1 MKLIYHTSHCGSTL
15 LTALLSMVNEET
27 YSEPNI
33 FHSAI
38 KNGVYEL
45 NLECFIDN
53 STIIKI
59 PSGMCHSAI
68 QYDVKKVF
76 LYRSLEEHLVKVFND
91 PKLSEY
97 YLNYYFEYMFN
108 VKHPLLKGI
117 DFNDDLKKH
126 IFMWANRI
134 LWLQDSSNVLWLES
148 KDFFSEM
155 EKNTTKVCNFFEVP
169 TVKNFSIAR
178 IDVKKA
184 GLNNINIPV
193 NQIDILPENN
203 VLVGYNHG
211 IIPECVYLEDEEISV
226 GRDWLLSFVPNLKEF
241 CKIKI

>member
-15 LTALLSMVNEET
+15 LAALLSIVNQET

-76 LYRSLEEHLVKVFND
+76 LYRSLEEHLVKVFNN
-91 PKLSEY
+91 PELSES
-97 YLNYYFEYMFN
+97 YLNY
-108 VKHPLLKGI
+108 
-117 DFNDDLKKH
+117 
-126 IFMWANRI
+126 
-134 LWLQDSSNVLWLES
+134 
-148 KDFFSEM
+148 
-155 EKNTTKVCNFFEVP
+155 
-169 TVKNFSIAR
+169 
-178 IDVKKA
+178 
-184 GLNNINIPV
+184 
-193 NQIDILPENN
+193 
-203 VLVGYNHG
+203 
-211 IIPECVYLEDEEISV
+211 
-226 GRDWLLSFVPNLKEF
+226 
-241 CKIKI
+241 